1 MIIIPLMTITLLI
14 RRGHLSGEKS
24 TQNPFSSLCPHYPS
38 GEYLRNVYNA
48 SINPDDL
55 DEEKEPFNK
64 KKNSGHQD
72 YHDQNT
78 ATTSSKGGEGSSG
91 KGVGERERMGNQT
104 GDNPQAHSQD
114 CPSDMINLHSSSA
127 AAVEY

>member
-1 MIIIPLMTITLLI
+1 LPKEAEVMQL
-14 RRGHLSGEKS
+14 
-24 TQNPFSSLCPHYPS
+24 